1 LGTGGGCVCVFSIQ
15 PNGNV
20 AAKLAKILEKSQDSI
35 KEENLLEQSVNYQH
49 GLVGVEETLPEDD
62 DKIKKR

>member
-1 LGTGGGCVCVFSIQ
+1 MCVFSIQ

-20 AAKLAKILEKSQDSI
+20 AAKLAKILEKNHESS
-35 KEENLLEQSVNYQH
+35 KEENLLEQSVSYQH
-49 GLVGVEETLPEDD
+49 GLVGVEEVLPEDD